1 MFYQIQN
8 LKTKKQLASATKS
21 KIVKTILEAGWKI
34 DDCKVVALD
43 DALKNGFNI
52 KTGNRNKRGRQFLG
66 RSK

>member
-21 KIVKTILEAGWKI
+21 KIVKTIKEAGWKI
-34 DDCKVVALD
+34 EDCNVVALD

-52 KTGNRNKRGRQFLG
+52 KTGNRNKKGRQFLG
-66 RSK
+66 RS